1 MQKKQRQ
8 TEGLPSSKANLRWQ
22 CWTQR
27 ALEKGWRE
35 GVIQGSKGAHWS
47 REGIPR
53 KATSCCLCPLLPPPR
68 SPPFRPSSWQFALVL
83 LPPHQVNLL
92 LPSKQTMARNAVRLS
107 LFVVAPYLGSYLFSQ
122 IPHYGS
128 PALHG
133 VKEKAILFL
142 NPIKL
147 SGSYSLFTKADPLLT
162 VHRPRGRLAKRR
174 SESLQSGWC
183 LDLGGTVFFS
193 GFYEELALAQN
204 IIKVYQ
210 WILFPP
216 FEGTFQPLSLENSQR
231 QTDCKWNEERF

>member
-1 MQKKQRQ
+1 MCRKSKGRQKDCQVQKQISDDDAGRK
-8 TEGLPSSKANLRWQ
+8 EHLKRVEERKSSKAVRGL
-22 CWTQR
+22 TEAER
-27 ALEKGWRE
+27 AYRE
-35 GVIQGSKGAHWS
+35 RPPAAASVPSCHLPDHLPSDHPAGDL
-47 REGIPR
+47 PR
-53 KATSCCLCPLLPPPR
+53 
-68 SPPFRPSSWQFALVL
+68 VL

-92 LPSKQTMARNAVRLS
+92 LPGRQTTARNAVRLS

-174 SESLQSGWC
+174 SESLQSCWC
-183 LDLGGTVFFS
+183 LDLGGTVFF
-193 GFYEELALAQN
+193 FRLL
-204 IIKVYQ
+204 
-210 WILFPP
+210 
-216 FEGTFQPLSLENSQR
+216 
-231 QTDCKWNEERF
+231 